1 MGAMRIDPR
10 AWLVSAV
17 VIALLWLAV
26 EGEVGLAGIVVDNVF
41 GWGLIGFSV
50 WLVLV
55 KGPARRW
62 LGGQDN
68 GRP

>member
-1 MGAMRIDPR
+1 MRIDPR
-10 AWLVSAV
+10 AWLVWTV

-26 EGEVGLAGIVVDNVF
+26 EGEVGLAGVVVDNVF

-50 WLVLV
+50 WLLLV
-55 KGPARRW
+55 KGPFGRW